1 MLNKDNV
8 RSSALIEPSKYQNRK
23 TTSKSRGRRDV
34 HTLLTAAQREELFLR
49 LSGLYPSPKSELN
62 FNNPFELL
70 CAVVL
75 SAQATDVS
83 VNKVTPELFKAAPD
97 PQAMAAL
104 GEEGIAPYIQSI
116 GLWRAKSK
124 SLQRL
129 SAMLLEKFGGEVPDT
144 FEELITLPGVGSKT
158 AKVVLNV
165 AFGQDTV
172 AVDTHIYR
180 VANRTG
186 LCLGKDA
193 KEVEDRI
200 VPFIPQQYLHEA
212 HHYLLL
218 HGRYVCKARNP
229 ECGECIL
236 RDLCKQRL
244 DFKERLEGRTK
255 SQVKSTVKTKT
266 AAKTTPKSST

>member
-1 MLNKDNV
+1 MPKKDNADKAGTAKKAAAGTAGTAGKT
-8 RSSALIEPSKYQNRK
+8 SARTKIS
-23 TTSKSRGRRDV
+23 
-34 HTLLTAAQREELFLR
+34 LLTAAQREELFVR
-49 LSGLYPSPKSELN
+49 LASLYPSPKSELN

-83 VNKVTPELFKAAPD
+83 VNKVTPELFKAAPN

-124 SLQRL
+124 NLQRL
-129 SAMLLEKFGGEVPDT
+129 SQELIERFDGVVPDN
-144 FEELITLPGVGSKT
+144 FDDLITLPGVGSKT

-172 AVDTHIYR
+172 AVDTHIFR

-200 VPFIPQQYLHEA
+200 VPFIPKEHLHEA

-218 HGRYVCKARNP
+218 HGRYVCKARSP
-229 ECGECIL
+229 ECEECLL
-236 RDLCKQRL
+236 RDLCKKRL
-244 DFKERLEGRTK
+244 DFKEQGG
-255 SQVKSTVKTKT
+255 KSTAK
-266 AAKTTPKSST
+266 AKTSSKAKA